1 MYTNIKDLNVKLP
14 YHGSEVRMIE
24 DVTIVVDS
32 KRISIDSKLQN
43 KKNIIFYEIT
53 IVISNCFN
61 LDTYLVRRDELLY
74 LCDGD
79 VCAGHAQQL
88 GDADLRA
95 EAGVSGAETGAR
107 GRGQDDTSSP
117 QPRAGRAAR
126 AGNEGLHDCW

>member
-43 KKNIIFYEIT
+43 KKKNIIFDEIT

-61 LDTYLVRRDELLY
+61 LVILTL
-74 LCDGD
+74 
-79 VCAGHAQQL
+79 
-88 GDADLRA
+88 
-95 EAGVSGAETGAR
+95 
-107 GRGQDDTSSP
+107 
-117 QPRAGRAAR
+117 
-126 AGNEGLHDCW
+126 

>member
-43 KKNIIFYEIT
+43 KKNIIFDEIT

-61 LDTYLVRRDELLY
+61 LVILTL
-74 LCDGD
+74 
-79 VCAGHAQQL
+79 
-88 GDADLRA
+88 
-95 EAGVSGAETGAR
+95 
-107 GRGQDDTSSP
+107 
-117 QPRAGRAAR
+117 
-126 AGNEGLHDCW
+126 

>member
-61 LDTYLVRRDELLY
+61 LVIITL
-74 LCDGD
+74 
-79 VCAGHAQQL
+79 
-88 GDADLRA
+88 
-95 EAGVSGAETGAR
+95 
-107 GRGQDDTSSP
+107 
-117 QPRAGRAAR
+117 
-126 AGNEGLHDCW
+126 

>member
-61 LDTYLVRRDELLY
+61 LVIFTL
-74 LCDGD
+74 
-79 VCAGHAQQL
+79 
-88 GDADLRA
+88 
-95 EAGVSGAETGAR
+95 
-107 GRGQDDTSSP
+107 
-117 QPRAGRAAR
+117 
-126 AGNEGLHDCW
+126 

>member
-61 LDTYLVRRDELLY
+61 LVILTL
-74 LCDGD
+74 
-79 VCAGHAQQL
+79 
-88 GDADLRA
+88 
-95 EAGVSGAETGAR
+95 
-107 GRGQDDTSSP
+107 
-117 QPRAGRAAR
+117 
-126 AGNEGLHDCW
+126 